1 MGKIDI
7 TKTVQ
12 NFGKLKNAYN
22 NILVE
27 SVVTKNSDKKSIF
40 KDYVKTIKENEILKN
55 QFLIY
60 NLIENKI
67 ESNEYKAKAFLDECL
82 NVMSKYKNKDIME
95 ANSNLLSNKLF
106 ENDEVYENKEL
117 HENLTT
123 LIFTAKTPKNIDAI
137 LEAKEFV
144 INFILNNKKIEIKE
158 SINLPNSLLST
169 IMVDKY
175 NERYSDLDESDKK
188 ILKVLIDSTDEQ
200 KKEVYLETVR
210 ECVDLIDKR
219 LEESDLDTKDKLLKV
234 KDKLLRDKIDINEE
248 YTKKISKLV
257 DLKKSLE
264 V

>member
-1 MGKIDI
+1 MGKINI

-95 ANSNLLSNKLF
+95 ANSNLLSNILF

-123 LIFTAKTPKNIDAI
+123 LIFTAKTPKNIDTI

-234 KDKLLRDKIDINEE
+234 KDKLLRDKIEINEE

-264 V
+264 I

>member
-1 MGKIDI
+1 MAKINI

-95 ANSNLLSNKLF
+95 ANSNLLSNILF

-123 LIFTAKTPKNIDAI
+123 LIFTAKTPKNIDTI

-234 KDKLLRDKIDINEE
+234 KDKLLRDKIEINEE

-264 V
+264 I